1 MASCSQICLDQGGS
15 QSIHLVGSICLVAAK
30 VFRIQYLDF
39 NIWPKPLTAFGYS
52 PRASKFWFRPLL
64 PPIESGTWPS
74 DCSCNCMHAAFV
86 GQHPPSIYP
95 TRLATCMY
103 PPYTDQVTAL
113 TFYTIRPLSALSH
126 FYPKLVICSKVQH
139 MNAFPSLLLEKAEPT
154 SWIWT
159 MDLQSHHN
167 QISRAKGSPPPL
179 NWTLLWGGFLAG
191 EEVKTEIKI
200 FAAKSENRV
209 GAGKA
214 QDQR

>member
-1 MASCSQICLDQGGS
+1 MSSCSQICLDQGGS

-39 NIWPKPLTAFGYS
+39 NIWPKPLTAVGYS

-86 GQHPPSIYP
+86 GQQPPSIYP

-103 PPYTDQVTAL
+103 PPYTGQVTAL
-113 TFYTIRPLSALSH
+113 TFYTIRPPALWAIFIPNWSFAAKSSIWMH
-126 FYPKLVICSKVQH
+126 FPACCCLRKLVGFEQWICSLIIIRLAEQKVH
-139 MNAFPSLLLEKAEPT
+139 HLPLTEPFYEAV
-154 SWIWT
+154 SGW
-159 MDLQSHHN
+159 
-167 QISRAKGSPPPL
+167 
-179 NWTLLWGGFLAG
+179 

>member
-39 NIWPKPLTAFGYS
+39 NIWPKPLTAVGYS
-52 PRASKFWFRPLL
+52 PSASKFGFRPLL
-64 PPIESGTWPS
+64 FPPIESGTWPS

-86 GQHPPSIYP
+86 GQHPPLY
-95 TRLATCMY
+95 
-103 PPYTDQVTAL
+103 
-113 TFYTIRPLSALSH
+113 IRPGWPPACTPHILTKLRRWPFIPFPPRALSH

-139 MNAFPSLLLEKAEPT
+139 MNAFPSLLLEKAEP

>member
-1 MASCSQICLDQGGS
+1 MASCSQIGLDQGGS

-39 NIWPKPLTAFGYS
+39 NIWPKPLTAVGYS
-52 PRASKFWFRPLL
+52 PRASKFWFRPLLL

-86 GQHPPSIYP
+86 GQQPPSIYP

-113 TFYTIRPLSALSH
+113 TFYTIPPRALSH

-139 MNAFPSLLLEKAEPT
+139 MNAFPSLLLEKAVGFEQWICSLIIIRLAEQKVHHLPLTEPFYE
-154 SWIWT
+154 
-159 MDLQSHHN
+159 
-167 QISRAKGSPPPL
+167 A
-179 NWTLLWGGFLAG
+179 GFWLG
-191 EEVKTEIKI
+191 RK
-200 FAAKSENRV
+200 
-209 GAGKA
+209 
-214 QDQR
+214 